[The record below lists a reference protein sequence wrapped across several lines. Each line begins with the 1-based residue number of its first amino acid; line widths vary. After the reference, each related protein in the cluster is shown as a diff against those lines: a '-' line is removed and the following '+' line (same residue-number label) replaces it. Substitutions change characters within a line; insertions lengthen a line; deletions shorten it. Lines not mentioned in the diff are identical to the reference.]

1 MIFVVK
7 WSLYCLFILT
17 HVQADV
23 YLLFFQMPRVQTSR
37 LGKNPIEVDS
47 DGGEDLHVDYEV
59 GNDVSYILNF
69 YYCIM
74 LFKFTFNLV
83 LHYFSFF

>member
-1 MIFVVK
+1 
-7 WSLYCLFILT
+7 
-17 HVQADV
+17 
-23 YLLFFQMPRVQTSR
+23 MPRVQTSR

-47 DGGEDLHVDYEV
+47 DGGEDFHVDYEV